1 MPNVPWRIL
10 KNSHPRAHL
19 VAGAMQADQPA
30 TDSDLNK
37 AYVGLER
44 LVRELET
51 TGTYAMMIV
60 RNARGSGVHLAFE
73 VEGEARRFAAAVN
86 AELTEG
92 YPGWTTQQSFPLI
105 GETERVLAPLTAQ
118 PETKRPL
125 RTKLNHDINLLGK
138 TIQSNALT
146 IKSKTMSNEDREAL
160 QRHMTTRM
168 AHQKLM
174 QQRLDRLS
182 K

>member
-60 RNARGSGVHLAFE
+60 RNVRGSGVHLAFE

-105 GETERVLAPLTAQ
+105 GETERVLAPSLAQ
-118 PETKRPL
+118 PATKRPPN
-125 RTKLNHDINLLGK
+125 KLNHDINLLGQ
-138 TIQSNALT
+138 TIHSNALT
-146 IKSKTMSNEDREAL
+146 IKSKTMNNEDREAL

-168 AHQKLM
+168 AHQKLL